1 MKQALKVL
9 GLVLFMTMVSIG
21 LIGCASDDESKQDE
35 KPAQE
40 QEQNQEEQGSGQDS
54 NEAAFPVTITDDS
67 GEEVVIEEEP
77 ERIVSVIPSATEI
90 IFGLG
95 LGDKVVG
102 VTDND
107 NYPEEVKEIESVGGL
122 ELNVE
127 KIISLEP
134 DLVVADVNNGESISQ
149 LREQGIK
156 VLVLGAQT
164 LEETYKDI
172 LTAGKATGTTD
183 HAEEVVASMKED
195 VESVKKVV
203 QDIPEDERKT
213 VWIEIG
219 EELFTAGNGTF
230 LNELVQTAGGVN
242 IMSDQ
247 EGWPQVSEEE
257 VIQSNPDVI
266 FLTYA
271 SYVENAVQKV
281 KNRDSWKDVTAIEE
295 GQVYPLNSDIT
306 ERPGPR
312 ITQGLTKIAEYLYPE
327 KFNQE

>member
-35 KPAQE
+35 NPAQE
-40 QEQNQEEQGSGQDS
+40 QSQEQGSGQDS
-54 NEAAFPVTITDDS
+54 SEVAFPVTITDDS

-122 ELNVE
+122 ELNIE

-134 DLVVADVNNGESISQ
+134 DLVVADVNNGDSISK

-164 LEETYKDI
+164 LEQTYEDI

-183 HAEEVVASMKED
+183 KAEEVVASMKED

-219 EELFTAGNGTF
+219 EELFTAGSGTF

-242 IMSDQ
+242 VMSDQ

-281 KNRDSWKDVTAIEE
+281 KNRDSWKDVTAIQE